1 MNDYFA
7 LPLISASALKTARKS
22 LAHYYHEYVRP
33 DREPMQPTPAMQLGT
48 VLHTLVLESDKIS
61 DVVMLVPE
69 GIDRRTK
76 DGKAWYAEADQSGK
90 ILIKSQ
96 DYDAML
102 AAAFSANSHHVTKE
116 LAKHQWIVEQPMVW
130 GKFKAKPD
138 AVIEPCDH
146 YPNGLIFDLK
156 STVSAS
162 PSDFANQAY
171 KLGYHI
177 QAAHYC
183 DGFMQVYGTD
193 APPEFLFLAVEK
205 TDPHVCTWF
214 KCSERMLEV
223 GITERDELTAK
234 IEQAA
239 TAGIWG
245 GYSDKIEPLDLPRW
259 VKHESH
265 ESNDDDDINDLF

>member
-1 MNDYFA
+1 
-7 LPLISASALKTARKS
+7 
-22 LAHYYHEYVRP
+22 
-33 DREPMQPTPAMQLGT
+33 MQLGT
-48 VLHTLVLESDKIS
+48 VMHAMMLEHDTLSEIVII
-61 DVVMLVPE
+61 VPE

-76 DGKAWYAEADQSGK
+76 DGKVWYAEADQSGK

-96 DYDAML
+96 DLLEINDAVESINKNADTKML
-102 AAAFSANSHHVTKE
+102 R
-116 LAKHQWIVEQPMVW
+116 QYPWIIEQPMVW

-138 AVIEPCDH
+138 AIIEPCDD
-146 YPNGLIFDLK
+146 YPSGLIFDLK
-156 STVSAS
+156 SSVSAK

-183 DGFMQVYGTD
+183 DGFMQTYGTD
-193 APPEFLFLAVEK
+193 APPVFMFLAAEK
-205 TDPHVCTWF
+205 TAPYLCQWF
-214 KCSERMLEV
+214 KCSDRMLEV
-223 GITERDELTAK
+223 GITERDELTEK

-245 GYSDKIEPLDLPRW
+245 GYSDKIETLDLPRW

-265 ESNDDDDINDLF
+265 DDDNEINELF